1 MNEGHFTLAFFVY
14 ILGNLVNCLRC
25 ICGLVN
31 MGVKGVNGMGKRL
44 LSILGLLIAIV
55 GIVFGGNLVL
65 VLVGC
70 VILGLGQVMK
80 DKEESTTSSMDVII
94 KEFFED
100 VQFNPNTHMLNVSDT
115 NIPLPKHDYCS
126 GSGYVQARYKGLD
139 VEFCTLKLTDVTEV
153 LRDET
158 GLWEKNENTVYTGEW
173 LLCKLDQRFN
183 TWLTIY
189 PRSLLDKQSSKT
201 GNETFDKKFNL
212 RCGDEKLVLEIL
224 NSNRLERIMALS
236 NRKFSINLNEDGRLY
251 IAIHDG
257 HGFNSESLQWFVD
270 MIDVF
275 RE

>member
-1 MNEGHFTLAFFVY
+1 
-14 ILGNLVNCLRC
+14 
-25 ICGLVN
+25 
-31 MGVKGVNGMGKRL
+31 MGKRL

-65 VLVGC
+65 VIVGC
-70 VILGLGQVMK
+70 VILGLGQMIK
-80 DKEESTTSSMDVII
+80 DKEDNELNMNVVH
-94 KEFFED
+94 EFFEY
-100 VQFNPNTHMLNVSDT
+100 VKINPESHILNVSDT

-126 GSGYVQARYKGLD
+126 ASGYVQGKYKGLD
-139 VEFCTLKLTDVTEV
+139 VEFCTIKLTDVTEV

-173 LLCKLDQRFN
+173 MLCDLDQSFN

-189 PRSLLDKQSSKT
+189 PRSLMDKQSSKT

-251 IAIHDG
+251 IAVHDG
-257 HGFNSESLQWFVD
+257 HGFNSENLQWFVD

>member
-1 MNEGHFTLAFFVY
+1 
-14 ILGNLVNCLRC
+14 
-25 ICGLVN
+25 
-31 MGVKGVNGMGKRL
+31 MGKRL

-65 VLVGC
+65 VIIGC
-70 VILGLGQVMK
+70 VILGLGQMIK

-115 NIPLPKHDYCS
+115 NIPLPKHDYCR

-139 VEFCTLKLTDVTEV
+139 VELCTLKLTDVTEV
-153 LRDET
+153 LRDE
-158 GLWEKNENTVYTGEW
+158 NTVYTGEW
-173 LLCKLDQRFN
+173 MLCDLDQSFN

-189 PRSLLDKQSSKT
+189 PRSLLDKKSSKT

-224 NSNRLERIMALS
+224 NSNRLERIIALS
-236 NRKFSINLNEDGRLY
+236 NHKFSINLNEDGRLY
-251 IAIHDG
+251 MAIHSG
-257 HGFNSESLQWFVD
+257 HGFNSENLQWFVD
-270 MIDVF
+270 IINVF
-275 RE
+275 RGK

>member
-1 MNEGHFTLAFFVY
+1 MEVERLNGK
-14 ILGNLVNCLRC
+14 N
-25 ICGLVN
+25 N
-31 MGVKGVNGMGKRL
+31 MAKKI
-44 LSILGLLIAIV
+44 LSILGLLFALV

-70 VILGLGQVMK
+70 VILGLGQMMK

-94 KEFFED
+94 KEFFKD

-189 PRSLLDKQSSKT
+189 PRSLLYKQSSKT

-224 NSNRLERIMALS
+224 NSKRLERIMALS

-251 IAIHDG
+251 IAAHSFKNMND
-257 HGFNSESLQWFVD
+257 LKWFVD

>member
-1 MNEGHFTLAFFVY
+1 M
-14 ILGNLVNCLRC
+14 
-25 ICGLVN
+25 
-31 MGVKGVNGMGKRL
+31 NGMGKRL

-65 VLVGC
+65 VIVGC
-70 VILGLGQVMK
+70 VILGLGQMIK
-80 DKEESTTSSMDVII
+80 DKEDNELNMNVVH
-94 KEFFED
+94 EFFED

-126 GSGYVQARYKGLD
+126 GNGYVQGKYKGLD
-139 VEFCTLKLTDVTEV
+139 VEFCTIKLTDVTEI

-173 LLCKLDQRFN
+173 MLCKLDQRFN

-189 PRSLLDKQSSKT
+189 PRSLLDKQSIKT

-212 RCGDEKLVLEIL
+212 CCGDEKLVFEIL
-224 NSNRLERIMALS
+224 DSNRLERIIALS
-236 NRKFSINLNEDGRLY
+236 NHNFSINLNEDGRLY
-251 IAIHDG
+251 MAIHGG
-257 HGFNSESLQWFVD
+257 HGFNSENLQWFVD

-275 RE
+275 RA